1 MSRGEGGGAPEGN
14 SNAEKHSLFSAPDKL
29 LSRLSDDEK
38 EIFWAVVE
46 DLFERIEGDVGP
58 YERET
63 VKDLA
68 IDTIKR
74 RRFNEY
80 DGAFNP
86 EKQNVHEA
94 YSRIRRDN
102 IKELK
107 EMGIS
112 TKSPDAKEAESKQE
126 WFSKIAEAEEQA
138 DDE

>member
-1 MSRGEGGGAPEGN
+1 MSQGEGGGPPEG
-14 SNAEKHSLFSAPDKL
+14 SANAEKHGLYAKPDKL
-29 LSRLSDDEK
+29 LQRLDEDEK
-38 EIFWAVVE
+38 KIFWDIVE
-46 DLFERIEGDVGP
+46 DLFERIEGKVGP

-63 VKDLA
+63 VKDIA

-80 DGAFNP
+80 EGAFDP

-94 YSRIRRDN
+94 YSRVRRDN

-112 TKSPDAKEAESKQE
+112 TKSPDAKEAEAKSN
-126 WFSKIAEAEEQA
+126 WFDAIENAEE